1 MQLAKSGAVKKNLIQ
16 TGRLHLPQIDFC
28 KSTVSNIPSQNA
40 LIESILWSIS
50 GTPSS
55 LLLLPSEKVFITI
68 PRSYIPLFF
77 SRKASFGQDVSFI
90 CRRGDVQIII
100 YYHNSIN
107 KKNGFS
113 NIRCTLW
120 LTPSPALHQEIEEEG
135 EEHQKR
141 KEQKR
146 QSADGRDSCS
156 GERCARC
163 AGGESALGPALNPV
177 SRNNK
182 HPQMAWW

>member
-1 MQLAKSGAVKKNLIQ
+1 MQLAKSGAVRKNLIQ

-28 KSTVSNIPSQNA
+28 KSRVSNIPSQNA

-55 LLLLPSEKVFITI
+55 LLLLLLPSKNVFITI
-68 PRSYIPLFF
+68 PSSYIPLFF

-100 YYHNSIN
+100 YYHNSIS

-141 KEQKR
+141 KKKKKKANRADRVR
-146 QSADGRDSCS
+146 QAKCRLGRDSCS
-156 GERCARC
+156 GERCARPR
-163 AGGESALGPALNPV
+163 G
-177 SRNNK
+177 
-182 HPQMAWW
+182 